1 MDQTLLLAC
10 VQATGI
16 AAIMAKCKLVALELQ
31 QATASIVLI
40 TFTLCR
46 SNSVANIL
54 DIATSAFLARIKPK
68 VELQPEL
75 AVTSAIVAV
84 VVAFAVSVV
93 FPTPALFCTKLRT
106 SVHTLAEVLDV
117 RAVVDKFLLLFD
129 DKSMAMAMLLLSE
142 LRATVMHNK
151 HAITQATSK
160 CTHWN
165 LHQYC
170 QLLYQIEIELQSVQG
185 LYNQTQ
191 SQWVSIRVQD
201 QVVDSPCHRMW
212 ALLDRPKASRVGH
225 PLVLQWVL

>member
-1 MDQTLLLAC
+1 MDQTLLLAY
-10 VQATGI
+10 VQVANI

-31 QATASIVLI
+31 QATVAFVLV
-40 TFTLCR
+40 TFTQYR

-54 DIATSAFLARIKPK
+54 DIATSAFLARIKPII
-68 VELQPEL
+68 ELQPEL

-84 VVAFAVSVV
+84 VVAFAVSIV

-129 DKSMAMAMLLLSE
+129 DKSMAMLLLLE

-151 HAITQATSK
+151 HAITQAASK
-160 CTHWN
+160 CKHWN
-165 LHQYC
+165 LHQHC
-170 QLLYQIEIELQSVQG
+170 QHLYQIEIELQSVQG
-185 LYNQTQ
+185 LYIQTQ
-191 SQWVSIRVQD
+191 SQQVSIHVQD
-201 QVVDSPCHRMW
+201 QAVDSPCHRMS
-212 ALLDRPKASRVGH
+212 ALLDRLKASRVGH